1 MGRLD
6 GKVAVV
12 TGNTSGIGNATAWLL
27 AREGAKVV
35 MGARRAERGEK
46 MEKEMRAEGLEAMYV
61 KTDVMVKDE
70 CKNLIRKAV
79 DTYGRID
86 ILANVAGINGGT
98 RYKLHEADEEMRDRL
113 FKTDL
118 YGIIDLCS
126 EAIPH
131 MLKQKSGSIINVA
144 SVAGIV
150 ACPYDSLYSA
160 VKGAVKMLS
169 IGMAYDYAKDGIRV
183 NCVCPGLTKTEMGAK
198 PTADTS
204 AGTPVG
210 ASGDTPRDSSG
221 GDAKDAAD
229 DNPNDGHGD
238 VGFADRI
245 LANLPAGR
253 FAQPSEIAQG
263 ILFLASDDASF
274 ANGTVLTLDGGEIIS

>member
-12 TGNTSGIGNATAWLL
+12 TGNTSGIGNAAAWLF

-35 MGARRAERGEK
+35 MGARRVERGEK
-46 MEKEMRAEGLEAMYV
+46 MEKEMREEGLTAIYV
-61 KTDVMVKDE
+61 KTDVMIKED
-70 CKNLIRKAV
+70 CQNLIRKAV
-79 DTYGRID
+79 DTFGRID

-98 RYKLHEADEEMRDRL
+98 RYKLHEVDDEMRDRI

-131 MLKQKSGSIINVA
+131 MIKQKNGSIVNVA

-150 ACPYDSLYSA
+150 ACPNDSLYSA

-198 PTADTS
+198 P
-204 AGTPVG
+204 
-210 ASGDTPRDSSG
+210 ASGDSVSANG
-221 GDAKDAAD
+221 
-229 DNPNDGHGD
+229 DGHGD
-238 VGFADRI
+238 GGFADRI

-253 FAQPSEIAQG
+253 FAQPEEIAQG
-263 ILFLASDDASF
+263 ILFLASDEASF